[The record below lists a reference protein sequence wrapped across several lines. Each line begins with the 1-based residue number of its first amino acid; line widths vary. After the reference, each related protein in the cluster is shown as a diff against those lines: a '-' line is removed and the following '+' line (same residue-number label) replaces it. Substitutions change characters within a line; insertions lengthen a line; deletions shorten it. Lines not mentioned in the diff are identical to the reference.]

1 MTMEEAAKKERLN
14 VWLVQLL
21 LGDEYE
27 VVAITSSLV
36 NATDAM
42 HAHYQRTTGHEAHHM
57 EGECAKRHGHDC
69 YFVELSQFKNVMSGN
84 GCTDVEIFGEKH
96 YAIVEC
102 EVDDPY
108 YFQTKK
114 EA

>member
-57 EGECAKRHGHDC
+57 EGEWTKRHGHDC
-69 YFVELSQFKNVMSGN
+69 YFVELIQFKYVMSGN
-84 GCTDVEIFGEKH
+84 GCTGKH